1 MTLLSVNINKIALLR
16 NSRGT
21 GTPDLVQGAQL
32 AIAGGAQGIT
42 VHPREDQRHI
52 TLDDVIAVADL
63 PEIKSGQVEFNVE
76 GDMREDLFNMV
87 RVLKPT
93 QFTVVPVMAGEVT
106 SSRGWRAYDDHDH
119 LEYWAAEMREVGIR
133 TAVFVDPEPTSV
145 ELAAACT
152 IEAVEIYTGD
162 YAAAFER
169 GDHAAALDA
178 IERTA
183 NTARALSLRLNGGH
197 DLTVD
202 NLGPLCARVQFD
214 EFSIGHHIASDA
226 LFRGF
231 SGAVADF
238 KSAVPEG
245 V

>member
-21 GTPDLVQGAQL
+21 GTPDLVQGARL

>member
-21 GTPDLVQGAQL
+21 GTPDLVEGARL